1 MAGLAVAYT
10 SEDLSVGRYL
20 DQWLSHIKGRVRAT
34 TYRGYESLVRLYAVP
49 HIGEVALSALHPL
62 QVQQMYAELLEQPS
76 RFGTLS
82 AKTVGNLHR
91 VLRQAFQQAM
101 RWQLIPSNPADAA
114 QPPRARRPEIAGIDQ
129 AHATRILQAATGTR

>member
-1 MAGLAVAYT
+1 MAGLAAANT

-20 DQWLSHIKGRVRAT
+20 DQWLTHVRGRVRGT

-49 HIGEVALSALHPL
+49 HIGEVGLSALHPL

-76 RFGTLS
+76 QFGTLS

-91 VLRQAFQQAM
+91 VLRQAFHQAV
-101 RWQLIPSNPADAA
+101 RWQLIASNPAEAA
-114 QPPRARRPEIAGIDQ
+114 QPPRA
-129 AHATRILQAATGTR
+129 